1 MYAKEEVIFTIIIVI
16 FILIFIAIMF
26 MVFLVRNNARKN
38 RLVFENERIRKE
50 YEETLMNSRL
60 EIQEHTLN
68 YVSREIHDN
77 VGQML
82 SLVRLQLNGIESP
95 KDIEDTDQL
104 LEKAI
109 ADLRQ
114 LSHTLNTNHIKE
126 KGFAPS
132 VAELLKQ
139 FERSGKFKTVFINSE
154 EPFHLSD
161 DNGLIIFRVVQELL
175 NNISKHAA
183 ASEIR
188 IELRKKPA
196 YQEVIISDNGKGFD
210 TKATS
215 SGGIGL
221 RNISDRVEIMGGNL
235 TINSEISKGT
245 TVKIRIPHDTAPM

>member
-245 TVKIRIPHDTAPM
+245 TVNIRIPHDTAPM

>member
-1 MYAKEEVIFTIIIVI
+1 
-16 FILIFIAIMF
+16 

-139 FERSGKFKTVFINSE
+139 FGRSGKFKTVFINSE

-245 TVKIRIPHDTAPM
+245 TVNIRIPHDTAPL

>member
-188 IELRKKPA
+188 IELRKKPT

-210 TKATS
+210 TKAAS

-245 TVKIRIPHDTAPM
+245 TVNIRIPHDTAPM

>member
-104 LEKAI
+104 LEK
-109 ADLRQ
+109 Q
-114 LSHTLNTNHIKE
+114 LQT
-126 KGFAPS
+126 FA
-132 VAELLKQ
+132 
-139 FERSGKFKTVFINSE
+139 N
-154 EPFHLSD
+154 
-161 DNGLIIFRVVQELL
+161 
-175 NNISKHAA
+175 
-183 ASEIR
+183 
-188 IELRKKPA
+188 
-196 YQEVIISDNGKGFD
+196 
-210 TKATS
+210 
-215 SGGIGL
+215 
-221 RNISDRVEIMGGNL
+221 
-235 TINSEISKGT
+235 
-245 TVKIRIPHDTAPM
+245 